1 MGNVRNI
8 ALEQR
13 IFGLSDSLEDFES
26 LALDVFR
33 FQLEHNAVY
42 REFCMLQRFTQ
53 PRSAKEIPFLP
64 ISFFKS
70 HRVMC
75 SDQQEELLF
84 LSSGTTGQARSKHTV
99 LAAEMYETSF
109 LSTYKRFLGNPEH
122 QTILAL
128 LPNYLEQGQSSLVY
142 MVDTLIQKSQHSNSG
157 FFLNNYRELV
167 DVIAA
172 EKARGNQV
180 VLFGVAYALLDLAE
194 LKPDLSGVTVIET
207 GGMKGRRKELT
218 KEELHNQLKQA
229 FQIQQ
234 VYSEYGMTELLSQAY
249 SLRDQWFTTPN
260 WMKIWIREVNDPKS
274 FLVDNRSGGINVI
287 DLANLY
293 SCSFIATDD
302 LGVTEGNFFRVLG
315 RIDNSDIRG
324 CNLLVNS

>member
-1 MGNVRNI
+1 MDTVRNI

-13 IFGLSDSLEDFES
+13 IFALADSIEDFEN
-26 LALDVFR
+26 LALDIFR
-33 FQLEHNAVY
+33 FQVEQNAVY
-42 REFCMLQRFTQ
+42 REFCTLQRVTQ
-53 PRSAKEIPFLP
+53 PRSVREIPFLP
-64 ISFFKS
+64 IGFFKS

-75 SDQQEELLF
+75 SNQQEELLF
-84 LSSGTTGQARSKHTV
+84 LSSGTTGQVRSKHNV

-109 LSTYKRFLGNPEH
+109 LSTYKKFLGNPAH

-142 MVDTLIQKSQHSNSG
+142 MVDALIHKSQQPNSG

-167 DVIAA
+167 DVIAT
-172 EKARGNQV
+172 EKANRNQV
-180 VLFGVAYALLDLAE
+180 VLFGVAYALLDLAN
-194 LKPDLSGVTVIET
+194 LQPDLSGVTVIET

-218 KEELHNQLKQA
+218 KEELHHRLKKA

-260 WMKIWIREVNDPKS
+260 WMKILIREVNDPKS
-274 FLVDNRSGGINVI
+274 FLVDNHSGGINVI

-302 LGVTEGNFFRVLG
+302 LGITHGNTFRVLG

-324 CNLLVNS
+324 CNLLLNS